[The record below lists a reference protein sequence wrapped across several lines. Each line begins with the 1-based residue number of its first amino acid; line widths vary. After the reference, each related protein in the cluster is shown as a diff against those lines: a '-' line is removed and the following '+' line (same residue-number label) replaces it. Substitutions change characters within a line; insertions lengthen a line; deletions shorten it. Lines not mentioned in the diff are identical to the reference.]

1 LFARNADTN
10 SHVLRLD
17 GIRCKGSDPSWLDRP
32 AMMKIPVSSPAVLGR
47 LKGFCKP
54 YDFVLAPILRNDKL
68 DLEHRPKNRSSSRNS
83 TNIPMNGSTQSI
95 TTFAQVRSAGSQP
108 EIKGMAAFQSRRIE
122 KFSIN
127 TFTTQSPSLLD
138 PMDVLVILGL
148 VAYCSAVTSLPEISN
163 TVGRKS
169 NEN

>member
-1 LFARNADTN
+1 
-10 SHVLRLD
+10 
-17 GIRCKGSDPSWLDRP
+17 
-32 AMMKIPVSSPAVLGR
+32 
-47 LKGFCKP
+47 
-54 YDFVLAPILRNDKL
+54 
-68 DLEHRPKNRSSSRNS
+68 
-83 TNIPMNGSTQSI
+83 MNGSTQSI

-148 VAYCSAVTSLPEISN
+148 VAYCSVVTSLPEISN

-169 NEN
+169 NENESKVR